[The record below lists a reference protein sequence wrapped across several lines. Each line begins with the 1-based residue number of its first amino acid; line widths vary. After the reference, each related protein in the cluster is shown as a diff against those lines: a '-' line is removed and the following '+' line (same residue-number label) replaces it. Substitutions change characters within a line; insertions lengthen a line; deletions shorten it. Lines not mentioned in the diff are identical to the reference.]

1 MKNETIN
8 FVLIGIAYFAIGLIL
23 AGNYVQ
29 DKTLKLTQDT
39 VEDLIKIEM
48 ITKEQF
54 NLLEDKVERLQNN
67 NLRKIVNN

>member
-1 MKNETIN
+1 MKNDTIN
-8 FVLIGIAYFAIGLIL
+8 FVLICIAYFAIGLIL

-39 VEDLIKIEM
+39 VETLIKIEM

-54 NLLEDKVERLQNN
+54 SLLEDKVERLQNN

>member
-8 FVLIGIAYFAIGLIL
+8 FFLIGIAYFAIGLIL

-29 DKTLKLTQDT
+29 DKTLKLTQYT

>member
-1 MKNETIN
+1 MKNDTIN
-8 FVLIGIAYFAIGLIL
+8 FVLICIAYLSIGLIF

-39 VEDLIKIEM
+39 VETLIKIEM

-54 NLLEDKVERLQNN
+54 SLLEEKVERLQNN
-67 NLRKIVNN
+67 NSRKIVNK